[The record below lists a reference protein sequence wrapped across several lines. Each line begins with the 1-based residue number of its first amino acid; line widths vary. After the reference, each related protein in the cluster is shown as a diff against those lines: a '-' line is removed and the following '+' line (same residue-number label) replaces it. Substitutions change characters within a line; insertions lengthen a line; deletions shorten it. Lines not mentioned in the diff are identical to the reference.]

1 MSKITEPTVRVSDSV
16 NLFLTN
22 FWSAKISF
30 PGLIIMG
37 SKLIGFRVGLGF
49 RVFRQFFLME
59 PLKVAI
65 KHRKL

>member
-1 MSKITEPTVRVSDSV
+1 
-16 NLFLTN
+16 
-22 FWSAKISF
+22 
-30 PGLIIMG
+30 MG